1 MDWSTIFSVI
11 LLCCIASVVAALAF
25 YIFGRDPLRA
35 AQWMAAITL
44 FIVLGSWWL
53 NSKPTLISVAR
64 EEIATCRNDYIACAS
79 QEELVDTYQD
89 MTEAHTSCKRAA
101 RKLSRYGDADLPF
114 FSFESY
120 FPYENSAKSGKISL
134 IENNARFQNEFGA
147 MEHVKLKCAYDLKT
161 KKVLEIFASKK

>member
-1 MDWSTIFSVI
+1 MDWSTICFVLFLACVGTLFSG
-11 LLCCIASVVAALAF
+11 VVFL
-25 YIFGRDPLRA
+25 IFGRSPLRA
-35 AQWMAAITL
+35 AKWLMPIGLSIGLGAWLSYSEPGMSSAA
-44 FIVLGSWWL
+44 
-53 NSKPTLISVAR
+53 
-64 EEIATCRNDYIACAS
+64 EEERATCRNDYTACAS
-79 QEELVDTYQD
+79 QEELVDTYPD

-101 RKLSRYGDADLPF
+101 RKLSSYGDADLPF